1 MKDGMERTLIR
12 IIATKAHLDP
22 LLVVREATLSD
33 LGVTS
38 LDLVEIIM
46 TIEDEYDVMIPVDAV
61 EASNNY
67 KTVGDLIELG
77 VSFGLEGHNRE
88 S

>member
-1 MKDGMERTLIR
+1 MKDGMQRTLID
-12 IIATKAHLDP
+12 IIAKKAHLDP
-22 LLVVREATLSD
+22 MLIVPEAALSD

-46 TIEDEYDVMIPVDAV
+46 TIEDEYDVIIPANAV
-61 EASNNY
+61 EASNSY

-77 VSFGLEGHNRE
+77 LSFGLEGHSRG

>member
-1 MKDGMERTLIR
+1 MQETIETTLAKV
-12 IIATKAHLDP
+12 IATQANVDP
-22 LLVVREATLSD
+22 SLVVAEATLSD

-46 TIEDEYDVMIPVDAV
+46 TIEDEYDVTIPVNAV
-61 EASNNY
+61 EAWNNY
-67 KTVGDLIELG
+67 KTVADLVGLG
-77 VSFGLEGHNRE
+77 RSLGLEGRNCG

>member
-1 MKDGMERTLIR
+1 MKDGLERTLIR
-12 IIATKAHLDP
+12 IIATQAHLDP
-22 LLVVREATLSD
+22 PLVVPGATLSD

-46 TIEDEYDVMIPVDAV
+46 TIEDEYDVIIPVDAV

-77 VSFGLEGHNRE
+77 VSFGLEGHKRE

>member
-1 MKDGMERTLIR
+1 MTDGMERTLIR
-12 IIATKAHLDP
+12 IIATKTHLDP
-22 LLVVREATLSD
+22 LLVVPDATLSD
-33 LGVTS
+33 LGITS

-46 TIEDEYDVMIPVDAV
+46 TIEDEYDVTIPVDAA

-67 KTVGDLIELG
+67 KTVGDLIRLG
-77 VSFGLEGHNRE
+77 SSFGLEGHSRE